1 CRRAPTATAE
11 RGTVRPGESAAV
23 AVLDPPVDAAS
34 GAADGSV
41 LFAVPP
47 ALVTYDVLLLAGE
60 PRRHTCTLPEGIE
73 AGEDIEVAGER
84 WTVADVRSG
93 RDGISAALVCIYAD
107 NER

>member
-1 CRRAPTATAE
+1 MRR
-11 RGTVRPGESAAV
+11 GESAAV
-23 AVLDPPVDAAS
+23 AVLDRPVDAAPAVVD
-34 GAADGSV
+34 GAA
-41 LFAVPP
+41 
-47 ALVTYDVLLLAGE
+47 LVAYEVLLLAGE

-107 NER
+107 NAR